1 MVVVI
6 TKATA
11 VDQSAEETSAA
22 AAVVAVAVAVVTE
35 GIKKVGKINFISLN
49 K

>member
-11 VDQSAEETSAA
+11 VDQWAEETSAA
-22 AAVVAVAVAVVTE
+22 AAVVVAVVAVVTE
-35 GIKKVGKINFISLN
+35 GIKKVGKIKFISLN